1 MLRVVSVFCGS
12 SFGGDSVFSS
22 VATELGRELARR
34 ACTVVYGGGRVGLM
48 GVVADAALE
57 AGGRAIG
64 VIPRFLYAREVGH
77 PGLTELELVETL
89 AERKRRMGD
98 RSDAYVVLPGGVG
111 TMDELFEVWSWSQL
125 GLERKPCGLLNVAG
139 YYDPLIAFLDDATAQ
154 GFIKPQHRALLATSR
169 SVPELLDLLES
180 RLASIEAEGGQ
191 VSA

>member
-1 MLRVVSVFCGS
+1 M
-12 SFGGDSVFSS
+12 
-22 VATELGRELARR
+22 ATKTREHAKGKGRRR

-154 GFIKPQHRALLATSR
+154 GFIKPQHRSLLATSR

-180 RLASIEAEGGQ
+180 RLASTEADRGQ
-191 VSA
+191 A